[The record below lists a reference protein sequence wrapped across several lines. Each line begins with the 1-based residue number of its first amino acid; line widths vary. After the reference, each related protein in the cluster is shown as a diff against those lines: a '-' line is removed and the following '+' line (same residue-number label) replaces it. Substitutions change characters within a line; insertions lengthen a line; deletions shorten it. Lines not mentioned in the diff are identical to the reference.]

1 MDIVVENLHN
11 VTAVYFVGCTK
22 LFQEFDAFL
31 FRDPEPDAEFFL
43 IADLDSDPAG
53 FDDLTGKIIIR

>member
-1 MDIVVENLHN
+1 MDIVVEKLLN

-22 LFQEFDAFL
+22 HLQEFDAFL

-43 IADLDSDPAG
+43 IADLDSDPGSG
-53 FDDLTGKIIIR
+53 FRV